1 MSVGLDY
8 ILFSLQD
15 GQGPFISLMMVYIF
29 SAMTNLAIDIRL
41 MAFKFLDLVLQNCP
55 TSFSLYAE
63 KVPILPLIFCSRNL
77 VVLFI
82 WTMLC
87 DCPGFLLKYRSW
99 LFCNATRKIKLK
111 QNPAIDLVILSRL
124 LSSIVLLRLKSV
136 VLVLLCHESNMGW
149 IRCKSSTGRRLCVLV

>member
-1 MSVGLDY
+1 MLLSNDFGSWSVVCTRFVCFLDLVIIIVASY
-8 ILFSLQD
+8 RWRLDLIIICFSLQD

-63 KVPILPLIFCSRNL
+63 KVPILPSVSCNGNV
-77 VVLFI
+77 VVLYM

-87 DCPGFLLKYRSW
+87 DCLCWFFTW
-99 LFCNATRKIKLK
+99 AWEFFC
-111 QNPAIDLVILSRL
+111 
-124 LSSIVLLRLKSV
+124 
-136 VLVLLCHESNMGW
+136 
-149 IRCKSSTGRRLCVLV
+149 